1 MTKELH
7 GILKPSWFGAG
18 DFFIKLEYNDGQ
30 AKWLE
35 VSTERMLRAPSCVF
49 WVTACALM
57 AGTGTH
63 RPSKLTVVMDFHGS
77 LSQRALTAMERETE
91 GILKPAGLSL
101 GWRLA
106 ADAARESFENLV
118 VVEFKGACQIEPIPY
133 VYDELGP
140 MAFTYS
146 SDGNVQPF
154 TEVWCTKVA
163 ASVRT
168 AMGGED
174 FPKADV
180 LFGRALGRVLA
191 HELVHVLT
199 GSEVHGREGVQRA
212 ALSGKDLISSALA
225 LSPADLARLREVRK

>member
-1 MTKELH
+1 MAKGLCELP
-7 GILKPSWFGAG
+7 KPSWFAVG
-18 DFFIKLEYNDGQ
+18 DFSIKLEYNDGR

-35 VSTERMLRAPSCVF
+35 VSPERMLRAPSCVF

-63 RPSKLTVVMDFHGS
+63 SPSKLTVVMDFQGS
-77 LSQRALTAMERETE
+77 PSPRALSAMERETE

-106 ADAARESFENLV
+106 TDAARESFEDLV
-118 VVEFKGACQIEPIPY
+118 VVEFKGACQFDPVPY

-140 MAFTYS
+140 MAFTHS

-154 TEVWCTKVA
+154 AEVSCSKVA
-163 ASVRT
+163 ASVSS
-168 AMGGED
+168 ALEGEG
-174 FPKADV
+174 FPKADA

-199 GSEVHGREGVQRA
+199 GSEAHGREGVQRA
-212 ALSGKDLISSALA
+212 ALSGKDLISSALV

>member
-1 MTKELH
+1 
-7 GILKPSWFGAG
+7 
-18 DFFIKLEYNDGQ
+18 
-30 AKWLE
+30 
-35 VSTERMLRAPSCVF
+35 MLRAPSCVF
-49 WVTACALM
+49 WVTACALIAG
-57 AGTGTH
+57 AGTH
-63 RPSKLTVVMDFHGS
+63 PASKLTVVMDFQGN
-77 LSQRALTAMERETE
+77 LSQRALSTMERETE

-106 ADAARESFENLV
+106 ADAARESFEDLV
-118 VVEFKGACQIEPIPY
+118 VVEFKGACQIEPVPY

-154 TEVWCTKVA
+154 TQVWCAKVA

-168 AMGGED
+168 AMGEED

-212 ALSGKDLISSALA
+212 ALSGKDLISGSLV
-225 LSPADLARLREVRK
+225 LSPTDLARLRRVQK

>member
-1 MTKELH
+1 
-7 GILKPSWFGAG
+7 
-18 DFFIKLEYNDGQ
+18 
-30 AKWLE
+30 
-35 VSTERMLRAPSCVF
+35 
-49 WVTACALM
+49 
-57 AGTGTH
+57 
-63 RPSKLTVVMDFHGS
+63 
-77 LSQRALTAMERETE
+77 MERETE

-106 ADAARESFENLV
+106 ADAARESFEDLV
-118 VVEFKGACQIEPIPY
+118 VVEFKGACQIEPVPY

-154 TEVWCTKVA
+154 TQVWCAKVA

-168 AMGGED
+168 AMGEED

-212 ALSGKDLISSALA
+212 ALSGKDLISGSLV
-225 LSPADLARLREVRK
+225 LSPTDLARLRRVQK